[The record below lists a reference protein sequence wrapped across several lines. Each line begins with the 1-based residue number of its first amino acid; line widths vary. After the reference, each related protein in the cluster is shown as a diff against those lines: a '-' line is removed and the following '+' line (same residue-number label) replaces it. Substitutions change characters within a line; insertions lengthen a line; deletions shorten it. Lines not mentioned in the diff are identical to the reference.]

1 MDNQQRDWVDALDTY
16 RQYFNASAVYNGVQR
31 RAANVK
37 LTLYKDISGVSE
49 YWISASFF
57 RFEDEEDFLDGGDA
71 MVSKAVVTGLKRRS
85 KKKETEI
92 LAALQEQIDELLPQ
106 LGEGTAIYWDR
117 PLRDAIYG

>member
-1 MDNQQRDWVDALDTY
+1 MDNQQRDWVDALDAY
-16 RQYFNASAVYNGVQR
+16 RQYFNANAVYNGVQR

-37 LTLYKDISGVSE
+37 LTLYKDINGVSE
-49 YWISASFF
+49 YWITASFF

-71 MVSKAVVTGLKRRS
+71 MVGKAVVTGLKRRS
-85 KKKETEI
+85 KKKEAEI
-92 LAALQEQIDELLPQ
+92 LATMQKQLDELLPQ